1 MAIKYEVKKVVF
13 GFDKT
18 NTEKYV
24 AQAKVL
30 GMVKFDKLCEEV
42 QKVSMVPRGV
52 VKMVIDGL
60 IDTLN
65 MDLDKGYSV
74 QLGDFGC
81 FRPGLNAKSQSGAN
95 DVDANTVYR
104 RKIIFTSGSYFK
116 DMLSKATV
124 ERLVVGKGT
133 VIDAASVTPKPD
145 ENGGGGQGGEQGGV
159 DENPFG

>member
-1 MAIKYEVKKVVF
+1 MAIKYEVKKKVF

-18 NTEKYV
+18 KTEKFV
-24 AQAKVL
+24 AQTKVL
-30 GMVKFDKLCEEV
+30 GLVEFGKLCEEV
-42 QKVSMVPRGV
+42 QKISMAPRGV

-81 FRPGLNAKSQSGAN
+81 FRPGLNAKSQAGVD

-104 RKIIFTSGSYFK
+104 RKIIFYPGSYFK
-116 DMLSKATV
+116 NMLTKATV
-124 ERLVVGKGT
+124 ERLVVGKDT
-133 VIDAASVTPKPD
+133 VIPNGTGNNGGSGSGSVGD
-145 ENGGGGQGGEQGGV
+145 EN
-159 DENPFG
+159 DNPLG

>member
-1 MAIKYEVKKVVF
+1 MAIKYEVKKVVS

-18 NTEKYV
+18 KTEKFV

-30 GMVKFDKLCEEV
+30 GMVEFKTLCEEV
-42 QKVSMVPRGV
+42 QKVSMAPRGV

-81 FRPGLNAKSQSGAN
+81 FRPGLNAKSQTGVK

-104 RKIIFTSGSYFK
+104 RKIIFSSGSYFK
-116 DMLSKATV
+116 EMLNKVTV
-124 ERLVVGKGT
+124 ERLELGKGT
-133 VIDAASVTPKPD
+133 VVKDAVVNPKPD
-145 ENGGGGQGGEQGGV
+145 GSGSGQGGL
-159 DENPFG
+159 DENPLG

>member
-18 NTEKYV
+18 KTEKFV
-24 AQAKVL
+24 AQTKVL
-30 GMVKFDKLCEEV
+30 GMVEFKTLCEEV
-42 QKVSMVPRGV
+42 QKVSMAPRGV

-81 FRPGLNAKSQSGAN
+81 FRPGLNAKSQTGVK

-116 DMLSKATV
+116 EMLSKVSV
-124 ERLVVGKGT
+124 ERLELGKGT
-133 VIDAASVTPKPD
+133 VVKDAVVNPKPD
-145 ENGGGGQGGEQGGV
+145 GSGSGEGGGV
-159 DENPFG
+159 DENPLG

>member
-13 GFDKT
+13 GFDETK
-18 NTEKYV
+18 TEKFV
-24 AQAKVL
+24 AQTKVL
-30 GMVKFDKLCEEV
+30 GLVEFKKLCEEV
-42 QKVSMVPRGV
+42 QKVSMAPRGV

-81 FRPGLNAKSQSGAN
+81 FRPGLNAKSQAGAG

-104 RKIIFTSGSYFK
+104 RKIIFTPGSYFK
-116 DMLSKATV
+116 NMLGNATV
-124 ERLVVGKGT
+124 ERLVAGKGT
-133 VIDAASVTPKPD
+133 VPKDAVVKPEED
-145 ENGGGGQGGEQGGV
+145 GSGSGDGGGIE
-159 DENPFG
+159 DNPLG

>member
-18 NTEKYV
+18 KTEKFV

-30 GMVKFDKLCEEV
+30 GMVEFKTLCEEV
-42 QKVSMVPRGV
+42 QKVSMAPRGV

-81 FRPGLNAKSQSGAN
+81 FRPGLNAKSQTGVK

-104 RKIIFTSGSYFK
+104 RKIIFSSGSYLK
-116 DMLSKATV
+116 EMLNKVTV
-124 ERLVVGKGT
+124 ERLELGKGT
-133 VIDAASVTPKPD
+133 VVKDAVVNPKPD
-145 ENGGGGQGGEQGGV
+145 GSGSGQGGL
-159 DENPFG
+159 DENPLG

>member
-1 MAIKYEVKKVVF
+1 MAIKYEVKKKVF

-18 NTEKYV
+18 KTEKFV
-24 AQAKVL
+24 AQTKVV
-30 GMVKFDKLCEEV
+30 GMVDFKKLCEEV
-42 QKVSMVPRGV
+42 QKVSMAPRGI

-74 QLGDFGC
+74 QLGDLGC
-81 FRPGLNAKSQSGAN
+81 FRPGLNAKSQAGVG

-104 RKIIFTSGSYFK
+104 RKIIFYSGSYFR

-124 ERLVVGKGT
+124 EKVVVGKDT
-133 VIDAASVTPKPD
+133 VLPNGSG
-145 ENGGGGQGGEQGGV
+145 NGGTTGGGSGSDGG
-159 DENPFG
+159 DNENPLG

>member
-13 GFDKT
+13 GFDETK
-18 NTEKYV
+18 TEKFV
-24 AQAKVL
+24 AQTKVL
-30 GMVKFDKLCEEV
+30 GMVEFKKLCEEV
-42 QKVSMVPRGV
+42 QKVSMAPRGV

-74 QLGDFGC
+74 QLGEFGC
-81 FRPGLNAKSQSGAN
+81 FRPGLNAKSQAGAG

-104 RKIIFTSGSYFK
+104 RKIIFTPGSYFK
-116 DMLSKATV
+116 NMLGKVTV
-124 ERLVVGKGT
+124 ERLEPGKGT
-133 VIDAASVTPKPD
+133 VIEGTVNKP
-145 ENGGGGQGGEQGGV
+145 EQGGSGSGDGGL

>member
-18 NTEKYV
+18 KTEKFV
-24 AQAKVL
+24 AQTKVL
-30 GMVKFDKLCEEV
+30 GMVEFKTLCEEV
-42 QKVSMVPRGV
+42 QKVSMAPRGV

-81 FRPGLNAKSQSGAN
+81 FRPGLNAKSQAGVK

-116 DMLSKATV
+116 EMLGKATV
-124 ERLVVGKGT
+124 ERLELGKGT
-133 VIDAASVTPKPD
+133 VVKDTAVNPKPD
-145 ENGGGGQGGEQGGV
+145 GSGSGQGGV
-159 DENPFG
+159 DENPLG

>member
-18 NTEKYV
+18 KTEKFV

-30 GMVKFDKLCEEV
+30 GMVEFKTLCEEV
-42 QKVSMVPRGV
+42 QKVSMAPRGV

-81 FRPGLNAKSQSGAN
+81 FRPGLNAKSQAGVK

-116 DMLSKATV
+116 EMLGKVSV
-124 ERLVVGKGT
+124 ERLELGKGT
-133 VIDAASVTPKPD
+133 VVKDAVVNPKPD
-145 ENGGGGQGGEQGGV
+145 GSGSGQGGL
-159 DENPFG
+159 DENPLG

>member
-18 NTEKYV
+18 KTEKFV

-30 GMVKFDKLCEEV
+30 GMVEFKTLCEEV
-42 QKVSMVPRGV
+42 QKVSMAPRGV

-81 FRPGLNAKSQSGAN
+81 FRPGLNAKSQTGVK

-104 RKIIFTSGSYFK
+104 RKIIFSSGIYFK
-116 DMLSKATV
+116 EMLNKVTV
-124 ERLVVGKGT
+124 ERLELGKGT
-133 VIDAASVTPKPD
+133 VVKDAVVNPKPD
-145 ENGGGGQGGEQGGV
+145 GSGSGQGGL
-159 DENPFG
+159 DENPLG

>member
-18 NTEKYV
+18 KTEKFV

-30 GMVKFDKLCEEV
+30 GMVEFKTLCEEV
-42 QKVSMVPRGV
+42 QKVSMAPRGV

-81 FRPGLNAKSQSGAN
+81 FRPGLNAKSQTGVK

-104 RKIIFTSGSYFK
+104 RKIIFSSGSYFK
-116 DMLSKATV
+116 EMLNKVTV
-124 ERLVVGKGT
+124 ERLELGKGT
-133 VIDAASVTPKPD
+133 VVKDAVVNPKPD
-145 ENGGGGQGGEQGGV
+145 GSGSGEGGGV
-159 DENPFG
+159 DENPLG